1 MSKATI
7 SDVARKVGVS
17 ESTVS
22 RFISGYKVRNAKR
35 ISRAI
40 KDLDYR
46 PNIVARNLKTGRTG
60 LIAVVV
66 PDITNPF
73 FASLVRGAEIAAGDE
88 YMIQLINTGDDLER
102 EKWALKRMIGRVDG
116 VIYVPLQESSEAIS
130 EKALGSLPLVFVD
143 RVLTRSNGF
152 DSVLADNC
160 QGGFLAASH
169 LIELGHTSIAI
180 ISGPQSSTP
189 GRERAIG
196 FNKALK
202 EKGIVQNSQYFR
214 ESDFTSLGGY
224 QAMSGLLSLK
234 VRPTAVFIANNLMTI
249 GALKALKEHRI
260 SVPEDVAV
268 IGFDDHEISDLIDPP
283 LTVISRDAHLQGALA
298 MATLLERIRGI
309 NQFPPKQIKVDVNL
323 VVRKS
328 CGSTCHHR
336 SNDVTKFESTLRTLT
351 LT

>member
-102 EKWALKRMIGRVDG
+102 ENWALKRMIGRVDG

-160 QGGFLAASH
+160 QGGFLATSH

-234 VRPTAVFIANNLMTI
+234 ARPTAVFIANNLMTI

-260 SVPEDVAV
+260 SVPEDMAV

-336 SNDVTKFESTLRTLT
+336 SNEEAKFEDTLSALT